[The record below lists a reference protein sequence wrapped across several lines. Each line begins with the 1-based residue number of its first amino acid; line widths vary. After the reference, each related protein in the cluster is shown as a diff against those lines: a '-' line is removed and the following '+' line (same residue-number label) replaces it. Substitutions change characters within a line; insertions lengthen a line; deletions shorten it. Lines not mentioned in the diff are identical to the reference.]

1 MIRALLF
8 ATSIILFTTTS
19 SHAISITQ
27 DAKSENQ
34 QTIDQTNL
42 KKLYG
47 DWVFKGGFKE
57 TSFSAINPMYQISQG
72 DTLLVQLWGGV
83 NFQENIKVDPRGN
96 IFIPKVGPIKV
107 LGVQNSDLND
117 VINKSIRRVY
127 KANVEAYVSLLSSQK
142 VKVFLSGLV
151 TNPGL
156 YEGQSA
162 DSIFRFIDL
171 AGGVRRDI
179 GSMRHIAVKR
189 NNRVKYDIDL
199 YAFLQRGELPV
210 MQLQDGDVIFVGP
223 KQGEVEVEGEVGF
236 EGKYE
241 LKNATAN
248 LANIISAVLAKDK
261 ATHITIIEPQHNKIQ
276 TGAVKEITAHQYPI
290 NQTDLSTIEI
300 EPGALI
306 KVSSQLKPTSI
317 SVDVLGEHD
326 SEFEMVLPWGSSL
339 ADLLERVEFN
349 KLSNDKAVQLFR
361 RSVAKRQ
368 KEMLEASLASLE
380 QNVLTTRSESTEA
393 AQLREAEAGIILQW
407 IEKARQVQPKGQ
419 VLLSEGY
426 SPEKII
432 LQQGD
437 QVVIPSKRNLVMV
450 HGEVLFPTAI
460 AFKEGMNVKQFI
472 AKAGGATAEWEKMNI
487 LVQKPNGDFV
497 KIDEE
502 NLKDNKIVKAGDEIF
517 VLAKPDMKEWQLTKD
532 IFQVIYQI
540 AVSAAVV
547 VGL

>member
-1 MIRALLF
+1 MIKSLLLSTGLLLF
-8 ATSIILFTTTS
+8 SAAVQGS
-19 SHAISITQ
+19 ISIAQ
-27 DAKSENQ
+27 SASDENQ

-42 KKLYG
+42 KNLYG
-47 DWVFKGGFKE
+47 DWVFKGGFKD
-57 TSFSAINPMYQISQG
+57 TSFSAINPAYKISQG

-83 NFQENIKVDPRGN
+83 NFQETIVVDPRGN
-96 IFIPKVGPIKV
+96 IFIPKVGPINV
-107 LGVQNSDLND
+107 LGVSNSDLNE
-117 VINKSIRRVY
+117 VINKSIQRVY
-127 KANVEAYVSLLSSQK
+127 KANVEAYVSLISSQK

-179 GSMRHIAVKR
+179 GSMRHIKVKR
-189 NNRVKYDIDL
+189 NNQIKYDIDL

-223 KQGEVEVEGEVGF
+223 KRGEVEVEGEVGF

-241 LKNATAN
+241 IKDSTAN
-248 LANIISAVLAKDK
+248 LNNIMSAVITNDK
-261 ATHITIIEPQHNKIQ
+261 ATHITIIEPQHNKVQ
-276 TGAVKEITAHQYPI
+276 NGAVKEITAQQYPI
-290 NQTDLSTIEI
+290 NSTDLNGIEV
-300 EPGALI
+300 EAGALI

-339 ADLLERVEFN
+339 EDLLNRVEYN
-349 KLSNDKAVQLFR
+349 KLSNDKAIQLFR
-361 RSVAKRQ
+361 KSVAKRQ
-368 KEMLEASLASLE
+368 KEMLDASLSSLE
-380 QNVLTTRSESTEA
+380 QTVLTTRSDSTEA

-426 SPEKII
+426 DPTKII

-460 AFKEGMNVKQFI
+460 AFKEQMSVKEFI
-472 AKAGGATAEWEKMNI
+472 GKAGGATADWEEMNI
-487 LVQKPNGDFV
+487 LLQKPNGDFV
-497 KIDEE
+497 KIDED
-502 NLKDNKIVKAGDEIF
+502 NLKEKDLVKAGDEIF

>member
-1 MIRALLF
+1 MIKSLLLS
-8 ATSIILFTTTS
+8 AGLVLFSAAAHS
-19 SHAISITQ
+19 SISIAQ
-27 DAKSENQ
+27 SASDENP

-42 KKLYG
+42 KNLYG
-47 DWVFKGGFKE
+47 DWVFKGGFKD
-57 TSFSAINPMYQISQG
+57 TTFSAINPAYKIAQG
-72 DTLLVQLWGGV
+72 DSLLVQLWGGV
-83 NFQENIKVDPRGN
+83 NFQETIIVDPRGN
-96 IFIPKVGPIKV
+96 IFIPKVGPINV
-107 LGVQNSDLND
+107 LGVSNSDLND
-117 VINKSIRRVY
+117 VINKSIQRVY
-127 KANVEAYVSLLSSQK
+127 KANVEAYVSLVSSQK
-142 VKVFLSGLV
+142 VKIFLSGLV
-151 TNPGL
+151 QKPGL

-179 GSMRHIAVKR
+179 GSMRHIQVKR
-189 NNRVKYDIDL
+189 NNQIKYNIDL

-223 KQGEVEVEGEVGF
+223 KRGEVEIEGEVGF
-236 EGKYE
+236 QGKYE
-241 LKNATAN
+241 IKESTAN
-248 LANIISAVLAKDK
+248 LDNIMSAVIANDK
-261 ATHITIIEPQHNKIQ
+261 ATHITIIEPQHNKLVSA
-276 TGAVKEITAHQYPI
+276 AVKEITAQQYPI
-290 NQTDLSTIEI
+290 NSTQLADIEV
-300 EPGALI
+300 EAGALI

-326 SEFEMVLPWGSSL
+326 SEFEMVLPWGASL
-339 ADLLERVEFN
+339 EDLLNRVEFN
-349 KLSNDKAVQLFR
+349 KLSNDKAIQLFR
-361 RSVAKRQ
+361 KSVAKRQ
-368 KEMLEASLASLE
+368 KEMLNASLSSLE
-380 QNVLTTRSESTEA
+380 QTVLTTRSDSTEA
-393 AQLREAEAGIILQW
+393 AQLREAEANTILQW

-426 SPEKII
+426 EPAKII

-460 AFKEGMNVKQFI
+460 AFKEKMSVKELI
-472 AKAGGATAEWEKMNI
+472 GKAGGATADWDEMNI
-487 LVQKPNGDFV
+487 LLQKPNGDFV
-497 KIDEE
+497 KIDNG
-502 NLKDNKIVKAGDEIF
+502 NLKEKNLVKAGDEIF